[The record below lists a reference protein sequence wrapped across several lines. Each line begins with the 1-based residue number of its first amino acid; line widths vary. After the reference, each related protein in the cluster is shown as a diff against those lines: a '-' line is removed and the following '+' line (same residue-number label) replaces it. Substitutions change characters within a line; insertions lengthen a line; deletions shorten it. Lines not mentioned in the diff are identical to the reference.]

1 MLNNYEG
8 TAKGVVSMLHEQSQ
22 EQQEEGVDVPYD
34 RLNPET
40 LLNLVK
46 EFVTREWEEVGDTDY
61 TLDDKVEEVFRQLK
75 DRKAKVVFD
84 LASETGNIV
93 VCR

>member
-1 MLNNYEG
+1 MLNDYREVQG
-8 TAKGVVSMLHEQSQ
+8 DKMLQEHQSD
-22 EQQEEGVDVPYD
+22 QQEEGVEIPYD

-40 LLNLVK
+40 LRNMIV
-46 EFVTREWEEVGDTDY
+46 EFVTRDWEELGDANF
-61 TLDDKVEEVFRQLK
+61 TLDDKIDQVFLQLK
-75 DRKAKVVFD
+75 EKKAKVVFD

>member
-1 MLNNYEG
+1 VLNKEIEML
-8 TAKGVVSMLHEQSQ
+8 Q
-22 EQQEEGVDVPYD
+22 EQQLDLPEEGVDVPYD

-40 LLNLVK
+40 LLNMVR
-46 EFVTREWEEVGDTDY
+46 EFVTREWEEVGDTDF
-61 TLDDKVEEVFRQLK
+61 TLDDKVEQVFRQLK
-75 DRKAKVVFD
+75 EKKAKVVFD

>member
-1 MLNNYEG
+1 
-8 TAKGVVSMLHEQSQ
+8 MLHEHQVD
-22 EQQEEGVDVPYD
+22 QQEEGVEVPYE
-34 RLNPET
+34 RLSQET
-40 LLNLVK
+40 LLNMVK
-46 EFVTREWEEVGDTDY
+46 EFVTREWDEVGETSF
-61 TLDDKVEEVFRQLK
+61 TLDDKVAQVFQQLK

>member
-1 MLNNYEG
+1 M
-8 TAKGVVSMLHEQSQ
+8 SQ
-22 EQQEEGVDVPYD
+22 EQRPDQHEEGVDVPYD

-46 EFVTREWEEVGDTDY
+46 EFVTRQWEEVGESDF
-61 TLDDKVEEVFRQLK
+61 TLDDKVAQVFQQLK
-75 DRKAKVVFD
+75 DSKAKVVFD

>member
-1 MLNNYEG
+1 MLQE
-8 TAKGVVSMLHEQSQ
+8 AQS
-22 EQQEEGVDVPYD
+22 EHQEEGVDVPYE

-40 LLNLVK
+40 LLNMVK
-46 EFVTREWEEVGDTDY
+46 EFVTREWEEVGDTDF
-61 TLDDKVEEVFRQLK
+61 TLEDKVAQVYQQLK
-75 DRKAKVVFD
+75 GRKVKVVYD

>member
-1 MLNNYEG
+1 M
-8 TAKGVVSMLHEQSQ
+8 SQ
-22 EQQEEGVDVPYD
+22 ERRPDQQEEGVDVPYD
-34 RLNPET
+34 RLNQET

-46 EFVTREWEEVGDTDY
+46 EFVSREWEEVGDADF
-61 TLDDKVEEVFRQLK
+61 TLDDKVAQVFQQLK
-75 DRKAKVVFD
+75 ESKAKVVFD

>member
-1 MLNNYEG
+1 M
-8 TAKGVVSMLHEQSQ
+8 SQ
-22 EQQEEGVDVPYD
+22 ERRPDQQEEGVDVPYD

-46 EFVTREWEEVGDTDY
+46 EFVSREWEEVGDADF
-61 TLDDKVEEVFRQLK
+61 TLDDKVAQVFQQLK
-75 DRKAKVVFD
+75 ESKAKVVFD

>member
-1 MLNNYEG
+1 MLQDHQVDLN
-8 TAKGVVSMLHEQSQ
+8 
-22 EQQEEGVDVPYD
+22 EEGVDIPYD

-40 LLNLVK
+40 LHNMIT
-46 EFVTREWEEVGDTDY
+46 EFVTREWEEVGGADF
-61 TLDDKVEEVFRQLK
+61 TLDDKIEQVLLQLK
-75 DRKAKVVFD
+75 QRKAKVVFD

>member
-1 MLNNYEG
+1 MP
-8 TAKGVVSMLHEQSQ
+8 Q
-22 EQQEEGVDVPYD
+22 EHQLDQQEEGVDIPYD

-40 LLNLVK
+40 LRNMVQ
-46 EFVTREWEEVGDTDY
+46 EFVTREWEEVGDSNF
-61 TLDDKVEEVFRQLK
+61 TLDDKVAQVFQQLK
-75 DRKAKVVFD
+75 ERKVKIVFD

>member
-1 MLNNYEG
+1 
-8 TAKGVVSMLHEQSQ
+8 MLHEQQ
-22 EQQEEGVDVPYD
+22 LDLPEEGVDVPYD

-40 LLNLVK
+40 LLNMVK
-46 EFVTREWEEVGDTDY
+46 EFVTREWEEVGETDY
-61 TLDDKVEEVFRQLK
+61 TLDDKVAQVFQQLK

>member
-1 MLNNYEG
+1 
-8 TAKGVVSMLHEQSQ
+8 MLHEHQV
-22 EQQEEGVDVPYD
+22 ELQEEGVDVPYD

-40 LLNLVK
+40 LLNMVK
-46 EFVTREWEEVGDTDY
+46 EFVSREWEEVGDADY
-61 TLDDKVEEVFRQLK
+61 TLDDKVEQVFQQLK
-75 DRKAKVVFD
+75 DKKAKVVFD